1 MNKPLRRLFVVFVL
15 LFGVL
20 VGFTS
25 WWTVFGAEDL
35 KEKPSNRRPLLKA
48 QRIPRGL
55 ILAEDGTKL
64 ATNRRTGN
72 RETKRYYRVYPQS
85 RLFSHVVG
93 YSYVSRGSA
102 GIERSY
108 NDELIGEHDE
118 IESIVDQLGG
128 GVKEGDDVRTHLHA
142 GAQRAAIQG
151 LAGRR
156 GSVVALDPKTGA
168 VKVMVSIP
176 DFDPNSIPS
185 QYSRLNRDQTSP
197 LFNRATQAR
206 YPPGSTFKVVTAAA
220 ALDSGRYNPGTL
232 VDGRNNKPVGGV
244 PLANSGGADFGTIN
258 LTDALTNSVNTV
270 WGEVGE
276 RLGKGTMLKY
286 MERFGFLSEPP
297 LDYPVSQITP
307 SGIYSGQRLLD
318 EDDAI
323 DIGRVAIGQER
334 LQVTPLQMA
343 MVAAAVANG
352 GILMEPRIVDRV
364 VEPDGSLRGR
374 IRPKRRGRVISRQSA
389 DELRGMMSKVVEEG
403 TGTASALAGIR
414 SGGKTGTAEVDNGAS
429 NQAWFIAFAP
439 LDDPK
444 VAIAVTVER
453 TQGQGGTIAAPLAKQ
468 VMQALLGSDGG

>member
-1 MNKPLRRLFVVFVL
+1 VNKPLRRLFMVFVL

-25 WWTVFGAEDL
+25 YWTVFGAEDL

-55 ILAEDGTKL
+55 ILAEDGTRI
-64 ATNRRTGN
+64 ATSKRTGN

-85 RLFSHVVG
+85 RLFSHAVG

-102 GIERSY
+102 GVERSY

-128 GVKEGDDVRTHLHA
+128 GVKEGDDVRTHLHT

-151 LAGRR
+151 LAGRK
-156 GSVVALDPKTGA
+156 GSVVALDPSTGA
-168 VKVMVSIP
+168 VKVMVSLP

-185 QYSRLNRDQTSP
+185 QYSQLNRDQSSP

-220 ALDSGRYNPGTL
+220 ALDSGRYSPGSL
-232 VDGRNNKPVGGV
+232 VNGRNNKPVSGV
-244 PLANSGGADFGTIN
+244 PLQNSGGADFGTIT
-258 LTDALTNSVNTV
+258 LTDALTQSVNTV

-276 RLGKGTMLKY
+276 KLGKRTMLEY
-286 MERFGFLSEPP
+286 MERFGFLSEPG
-297 LDYPVSQITP
+297 LDYPISQITP
-307 SGIYSGQRLLD
+307 SGIYRGQKLLD
-318 EDDAI
+318 EDDSI

-343 MVAAAVANG
+343 MVAAAVANDG
-352 GILMEPRIVDRV
+352 VMMKPRIVDRV
-364 VEPDGSLRGR
+364 VEPDGSVRER
-374 IRPKRRGRVISRQSA
+374 IRPSREGRVISRRSA
-389 DELRGMMSKVVEEG
+389 EELRGMMSKVVEEG

-414 SGGKTGTAEVDNGAS
+414 SGGKTGTAEVDNAAS

-453 TQGQGGTIAAPLAKQ
+453 TQGQGGTIAAPIAKQ
-468 VMQALLGSDGG
+468 VMQALLGGDGG